1 MSPGLG
7 WSRDIVLTDHFR
19 MAEIFTP
26 LKICGSM
33 NEKFQINEN
42 MLKDKLTEI
51 QENGDER
58 NRDTKK
64 GRRPHDQGGRHVD
77 I

>member
-1 MSPGLG
+1 MSPGLV
-7 WSRDIVLTDHFR
+7 WSGDIVLTDHFR

-26 LKICGSM
+26 LIICGSM

-51 QENGDER
+51 QENSDER
-58 NRDTKK
+58 NRDIKK